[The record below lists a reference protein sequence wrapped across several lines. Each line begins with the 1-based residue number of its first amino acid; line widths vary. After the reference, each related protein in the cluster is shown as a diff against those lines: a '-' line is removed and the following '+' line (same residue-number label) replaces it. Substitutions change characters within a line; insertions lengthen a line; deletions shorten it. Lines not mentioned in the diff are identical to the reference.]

1 MELLKQQLIMKQQLI
16 RKYKNMKFWRTTC
29 NTVKR
34 IQQLLIDS
42 IRGHKTDE
50 VYFFQNIIGKLTIL
64 FHSHFNTCQA
74 TKKKC
79 AFIYY
84 PLNIDFVVWIEKYV
98 LKLKCVLIFKMV
110 LRMLFRY
117 LANNEKLIQRM
128 ADSYIMRRAAQMAV
142 AMMYRTKS
150 LASGQRTIV
159 MSPEKFK

>member
-1 MELLKQQLIMKQQLI
+1 
-16 RKYKNMKFWRTTC
+16 
-29 NTVKR
+29 
-34 IQQLLIDS
+34 
-42 IRGHKTDE
+42 
-50 VYFFQNIIGKLTIL
+50 
-64 FHSHFNTCQA
+64 
-74 TKKKC
+74 
-79 AFIYY
+79 
-84 PLNIDFVVWIEKYV
+84 
-98 LKLKCVLIFKMV
+98 MV